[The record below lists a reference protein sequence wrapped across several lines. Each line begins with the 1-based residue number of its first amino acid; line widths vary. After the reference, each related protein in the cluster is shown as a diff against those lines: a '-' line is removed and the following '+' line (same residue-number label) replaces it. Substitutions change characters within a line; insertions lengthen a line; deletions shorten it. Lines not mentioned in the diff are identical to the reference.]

1 MTVWD
6 DRLLEYAAEN
16 ESVSAAAV
24 KDLDVFR
31 VSRST
36 ISRRLKKLAN
46 HRLLLDLGNG
56 VYVITDE
63 GEAYLNE
70 ELDADKLEDHSENS
84 NGETAQS

>member
-16 ESVSAAAV
+16 ESVSAAKV

-46 HRLLLDLGNG
+46 HGMLLDLGNG
-56 VYVITDE
+56 VYTITDE
-63 GEAYLNE
+63 GEAYLDGD
-70 ELDADKLEDHSENS
+70 LDASSLEDQSPE

>member
-1 MTVWD
+1 MRRSAGWMTVWD

-63 GEAYLNE
+63 GEAYPE
-70 ELDADKLEDHSENS
+70 R
-84 NGETAQS
+84 GVGCRQT